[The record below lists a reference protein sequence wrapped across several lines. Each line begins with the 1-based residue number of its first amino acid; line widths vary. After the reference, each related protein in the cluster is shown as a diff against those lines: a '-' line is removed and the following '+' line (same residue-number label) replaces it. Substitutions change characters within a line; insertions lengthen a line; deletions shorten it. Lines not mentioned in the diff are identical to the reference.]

1 VRAPAG
7 EHQLPFYRSSLTHW
21 RQRLGEDQLAA
32 VLQESRSV
40 AHKTQA
46 LATRDLERV
55 VVDTTVQPK
64 AIAHPSDA
72 RLCYRALEKLI
83 DLAHRHGVEL
93 RQSYA
98 RLAKRPAIM
107 VGRYTDAHQSSGPGA
122 SRNS

>member
-1 VRAPAG
+1 MLKA
-7 EHQLPFYRSSLTHW
+7 
-21 RQRLGEDQLAA
+21 
-32 VLQESRSV
+32 SV
-40 AHKTQA
+40 GVA
-46 LATRDLERV
+46 LDTGVTKPGSLERV
-55 VVDTTVQPK
+55 SVDTTVQPK